1 MRLEEF
7 ERLYEQHAGS
17 LMAFLVY
24 RTGDRIL
31 SEDLTAE
38 AFTRAFQ
45 RRRMFNRGRSSE
57 KTWLYAIALNCLR
70 DHARRSRAETTAL
83 ERSHALVGDR
93 GSGGESAVEARE
105 MTQRALAVLGD

>member
-31 SEDLTAE
+31 SEDLTAD
-38 AFTRAFQ
+38 ALTRAFQ
-45 RRRMFNRGRSSE
+45 RRRLFNRGKATQR
-57 KTWLYAIALNCLR
+57 TWLYTIALTCLR
-70 DHARRSRAETTAL
+70 DHARRSRAESRAL
-83 ERSHALVGDR
+83 ERTPAPAGAVG
-93 GSGGESAVEARE
+93 GGEAAVE
-105 MTQRALAVLGD
+105 